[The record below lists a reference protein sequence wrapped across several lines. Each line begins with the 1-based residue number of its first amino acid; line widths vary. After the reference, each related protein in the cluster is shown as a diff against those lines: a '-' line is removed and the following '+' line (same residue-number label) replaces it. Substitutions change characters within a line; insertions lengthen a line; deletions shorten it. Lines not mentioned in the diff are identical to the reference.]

1 MSIQKRKNGT
11 LVTVAG
17 LPNIDQI
24 LSADSRNAVEN
35 RTIYNALR
43 LKVERT
49 VNDLANYYLK
59 SETYSRE
66 EVEALIATISTM
78 TMKIVTALP
87 ETDISTTTIYL
98 IKSGATSYD
107 EYIYVDGVWAKIGST
122 EINLED
128 YYTKAEVDEL
138 LDNLVTD
145 VIIDVSVLPTSEIQN
160 IIYRI
165 VNEDNETEYYA
176 GDADNQTT
184 EQLAK
189 RSDVTRTWTGTQA
202 EWDSLTATEKAEYE
216 VICFTDSGDVSTP
229 TQFATISSEGAVS
242 TMGDYICSKNG
253 KNVCVMLK
261 GHTDGIVTNGTK
273 LYSGFFNPLTPSTYP
288 YLDIPFAIRNRTT
301 NVTEMRMGYLD
312 AAGNFYTSIYTEDIE
327 SNWDIQLFFSYQTE

>member
-17 LPNIDQI
+17 LPNVDQI

-59 SETYSRE
+59 SETYTKE

-128 YYTKAEVDEL
+128 YYTKEEVDEL
-138 LDNLVTD
+138 LNNLVTD

-189 RSDVTRTWTGTQA
+189 RSDVTRTWTGTTLA
-202 EWDSLTATEKAEYE
+202 WNSLT
-216 VICFTDSGDVSTP
+216 
-229 TQFATISSEGAVS
+229 SSEKEKYEIVNI
-242 TMGDYICSKNG
+242 TDDTNPNG
-253 KNVCVMLK
+253 KFVDITSQCTVVLGTAKVMK
-261 GHTDGIVTNGTK
+261 CGQIVVINGYNSKMSGSNGFRTAITGVPKPISNGTSNSAYGSTS
-273 LYSGFFNPLTPSTYP
+273 LFNSNGGSMITKVNDSTLSVYCSTSYAQEYTIMYLT
-288 YLDIPFAIRNRTT
+288 D
-301 NVTEMRMGYLD
+301 E
-312 AAGNFYTSIYTEDIE
+312 
-327 SNWDIQLFFSYQTE
+327 

>member
-59 SETYSRE
+59 SETYAKE

-98 IKSGATSYD
+98 VKSGTNSYD

-128 YYTKAEVDEL
+128 YYTKTEVDEL
-138 LDNLVTD
+138 LNNLVTD

-189 RSDVTRTWTGTQA
+189 RSDVTRTWTGTTSAWNSLSSSEKEKYEIVNLTDDTNPNGKFVDITSQCTVVLGTA
-202 EWDSLTATEKAEYE
+202 KVMKCGQIVVINGYVPKVSGSNGYREVVKEVPVSISNGTSNSAVGNALNSSTQSTRIIDSTLRVYCSTATETNYS
-216 VICFTDSGDVSTP
+216 IMYLTD
-229 TQFATISSEGAVS
+229 E
-242 TMGDYICSKNG
+242 
-253 KNVCVMLK
+253 
-261 GHTDGIVTNGTK
+261 
-273 LYSGFFNPLTPSTYP
+273 
-288 YLDIPFAIRNRTT
+288 
-301 NVTEMRMGYLD
+301 
-312 AAGNFYTSIYTEDIE
+312 
-327 SNWDIQLFFSYQTE
+327 